1 MLTPKHLAKI
11 RSFFQDEEG
20 AVTVDWVVLT
30 AMVVVLAVIVLPI
43 ITPALG
49 GMATGIKDVI
59 VSATIKFGT

>member
-1 MLTPKHLAKI
+1 MLSPKHITKL
-11 RSFFQDEEG
+11 REFFEDDDG

-43 ITPALG
+43 ISPALG